1 MPASSESI
9 TLTGDLHARP
19 AGALAVAAGRFAASV
34 SVTAGSKTVDAKS
47 VLGVMGL
54 GATSGQV
61 VTVSADGPDA
71 AEAVAGLIAIIGE
84 ATRVGSLGS
93 AARLITKRGRSQM
106 MYQLTQFPPQ
116 SSLAPPTASPA
127 IDLKSLSDGQLR
139 ALFQCDVNTL
149 TIICAD
155 SLLVISRAQ
164 SDGGVLSGRQ
174 PRRLSCDARFNV
186 GGVAWTGAGRGAA
199 TT

>member
-61 VTVSADGPDA
+61 ITVSADGPDA
-71 AEAVAGLIAIIGE
+71 AEAVAALIAIIGE

-106 MYQLTQFPPQ
+106 MYQRTQFLPQ
-116 SSLAPPTASPA
+116 SSLVPIASPA
-127 IDLKSLSDGQLR
+127 IDGNSLPNRQLR

-149 TIICAD
+149 TIICVD

-186 GGVAWTGAGRGAA
+186 GGVAWTVAGRGAA